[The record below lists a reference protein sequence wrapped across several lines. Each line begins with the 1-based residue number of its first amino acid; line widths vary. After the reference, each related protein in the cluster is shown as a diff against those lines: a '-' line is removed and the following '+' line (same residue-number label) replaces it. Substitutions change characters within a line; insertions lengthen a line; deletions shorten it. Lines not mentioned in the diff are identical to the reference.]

1 MALSIDGFMLRLL
14 LDEITP
20 EVKGLEIRAVTLRET
35 LLEISLEGENAFRLC
50 SMLSPD
56 FSMICLRHG
65 RVDRSAPR
73 IERFESYLNGA
84 TIIGLSQI
92 DLDRIVLI
100 DAMTDDETLYHI
112 YIELISPFPNVFL
125 VDQENLLI
133 EPLFS
138 KALATKRRTLGRGLE
153 YKPPEQEKID
163 PLEVDISK
171 IQGLDILDPGAS
183 KIAGIGKLLSH
194 EIKFRMESGLGFQ
207 GVFSTLLD
215 QFRSKRIEPCIFEVS
230 EQMSP
235 KPPRLGIAWFK
246 PTIPDV
252 RKIQPSRSMNAAACN
267 LLVSYLRTTT
277 AERRKAEVV
286 RSLRRRISKLEE
298 SLRTLPAPEFELEQ
312 AEKYRKFAELLLANL
327 SRIRKG
333 DEKAKV
339 VDLYSPQGGEI
350 EIPLSPEL
358 SPQLNAEAYFKK
370 ARKARNRA
378 SFAEKRQVELTKEIT
393 RLKDLLTKIE
403 TLPTESQELKR
414 IIGSGKLKGEVELE
428 AEEKIDEKAER
439 LGIRPRRYI
448 ISDGWTV
455 LVGRSAK
462 ENEILTHRYA
472 SPHDLWFHARQ
483 AQGSH
488 VILKKGKTKRQVSKQ
503 AILEAAAIAAYYS
516 KARTSKNVPV
526 SYTEKRYVK
535 KVRKA
540 PPGLCTLLR
549 EEVVF
554 VDPKLPS

>member
-1 MALSIDGFMLRLL
+1 MALSIDGFTLRLL
-14 LDEITP
+14 LDEIAP
-20 EVKGLEIRAVTLRET
+20 KIKGLKIRGVTLQEI
-35 LLEISLEGENAFRLC
+35 LFEISLEGENAFRLC
-50 SMLSPD
+50 SILSPD
-56 FSMICLRHG
+56 FSIICLRHG
-65 RVDRSAPR
+65 QLDRSAPR
-73 IERFESYLNGA
+73 IDRFESYLNGA

-100 DAMTDDETLYHI
+100 DAKTDDEMVYHI

-125 VDQENLLI
+125 VDQKNVLI

-138 KALATKRRTLGRGLE
+138 KALATKRRVLARGLE
-153 YKPPEQEKID
+153 YKPPEQQKID
-163 PLEVDISK
+163 PLKVDTSK
-171 IQGLDILDPGAS
+171 LQVFNIQDSGAS
-183 KIAGIGKLLSH
+183 KIAGIGKLLSR

-207 GVFSTLLD
+207 DVFSTILD
-215 QFRSKRIEPCIFEVS
+215 QFESKKIEPCIFEVS
-230 EQMSP
+230 DEISP
-235 KPPRLGIAWFK
+235 KPPHAGIAWFK

-252 RKIQPSRSMNAAACN
+252 RKIQPANSISSAACS
-267 LLVSYLRTTT
+267 LLVTYLRTTT
-277 AERRKAEVV
+277 AEKRKAEAV

-298 SLRTLPAPEFELEQ
+298 SLRTLPLPAAELAQ
-312 AEKYRKFAELLLANL
+312 AEKYRKFADLLLANL

-339 VDLYSPQGGEI
+339 VDLYSHQGEEI

-378 SFAEKRQVELTKEIT
+378 SFAEKRQVEIANEIT
-393 RLKDLLTKIE
+393 RLKDLLAKIE
-403 TLPTESQELKR
+403 TLPAESQELKR
-414 IIGSGKLKGEVELE
+414 IIGSGKLGGEVKSE
-428 AEEKIDEKAER
+428 AKAEIDEKAER

-472 SPHDLWFHARQ
+472 SPGDLWFHARQ

-488 VILKKGKTKRQVSKQ
+488 VILKRGKTKRQVSKQ
-503 AILEAAAIAAYYS
+503 AILEAAAIAAYFS

-554 VDPKLPS
+554 VDPRLPS